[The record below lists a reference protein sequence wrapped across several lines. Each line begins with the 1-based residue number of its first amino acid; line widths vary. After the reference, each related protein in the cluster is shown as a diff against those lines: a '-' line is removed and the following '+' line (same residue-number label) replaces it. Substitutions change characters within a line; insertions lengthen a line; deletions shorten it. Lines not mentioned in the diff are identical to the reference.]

1 LNKLEPGDRL
11 TELCAHPAERR
22 ITPRFTW
29 KGMVSIRVLPDGPD
43 VVGVLLDLSE
53 GGCGIELGMA
63 IPAKVGASVK
73 VSLYLDGMTLKRMGI
88 LRNIQIIRHV
98 EKETRAGIEFMD
110 GNSSNAKQFR
120 LLTGGLLAHM
130 NKDHLTSAKETL
142 VQRWWTK
149 ISRLGG

>member
-11 TELCAHPAERR
+11 MGLCEHPAERR
-22 ITPRFTW
+22 ITPRFNW

-63 IPAKVGASVK
+63 IPAKIGAPVK

-88 LRNIQIIRHV
+88 LRNIQLIRHI
-98 EKETRAGIEFMD
+98 EKETRSGIEFTD
-110 GNSSNAKQFR
+110 GNSPNAEQFR
-120 LLTGGLLAHM
+120 LLTRGLLAQM

-142 VQRWWTK
+142 VQSWWTK
-149 ISRLGG
+149 IRRFCG